1 MAVLLKDSLLQAE
14 ALSQQGMIRMEKG
27 KSFYPKA
34 EKLMLQALY
43 MAKMTN
49 NKTLNCS

>member
-27 KSFYPKA
+27 SHSIR
-34 EKLMLQALY
+34 KL
-43 MAKMTN
+43 
-49 NKTLNCS
+49 KTDAASTVYG